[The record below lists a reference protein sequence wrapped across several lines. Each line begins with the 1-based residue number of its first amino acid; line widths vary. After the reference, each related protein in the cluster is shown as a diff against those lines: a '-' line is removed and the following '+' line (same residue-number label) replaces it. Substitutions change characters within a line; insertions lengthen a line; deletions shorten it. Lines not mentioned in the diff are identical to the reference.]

1 MRNGSIYIEVV
12 STGITRPI
20 LLSNSM
26 VRIRWKPDRTY
37 KYLPVLKDRLA
48 LLVGI
53 STNGKTCCHPAFIP
67 FHAGIIVTKEN
78 IFAICSC

>member
-12 STGITRPI
+12 STGIPRPI
-20 LLSNSM
+20 LLSNNM
-26 VRIRWKPDRTY
+26 VRIIWKPDRTY
-37 KYLPVLKDRLA
+37 EYPPVLKDRLA

-53 STNGKTCCHPAFIP
+53 STNGKTCCPAFIP
-67 FHAGIIVTKEN
+67 FHAGIIVTKEY